1 MGKGKSIVYLIIWIS
16 YKASGSLKE
25 EIMLQLLIIGG
36 AKAAQKYAAFLCHSQ
51 TSHKTYKAVF

>member
-1 MGKGKSIVYLIIWIS
+1 LSWEKWIS

-36 AKAAQKYAAFLCHSQ
+36 ATYND
-51 TSHKTYKAVF
+51 KTVILL